1 MSDYLTSA
9 DHVIPDWSKISFL
22 RELKLLGLVTEGLAY
37 DSIWGLLFFWKIP
50 PFGSDSRCNWE
61 MWTRFK
67 VLALH
72 PATAL
77 RFSRFLLI
85 LSVVSTGHH
94 VGFIFFNSSLL
105 SFSYTLIW
113 GSLVICLVVS
123 GCEYAFKAFKRI
135 QHTRQTTMIIISRII
150 PTVWS
155 VLWSRSLHDWNHWE
169 SNERRTAF
177 QESLKPTGLFSDLT

>member
-50 PFGSDSRCNWE
+50 PFWSDSRCNWE

-123 GCEYAFKAFKRI
+123 GYE
-135 QHTRQTTMIIISRII
+135 HTFNPSRILLI
-150 PTVWS
+150 KFTIKILS
-155 VLWSRSLHDWNHWE
+155 QFFLIVLIKSY
-169 SNERRTAF
+169 F
-177 QESLKPTGLFSDLT
+177 FLKLTFK